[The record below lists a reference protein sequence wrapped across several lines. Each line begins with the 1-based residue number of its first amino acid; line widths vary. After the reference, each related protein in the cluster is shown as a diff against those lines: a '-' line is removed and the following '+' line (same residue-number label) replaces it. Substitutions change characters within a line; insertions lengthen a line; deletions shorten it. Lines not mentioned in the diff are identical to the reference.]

1 MSARMYLGT
10 QGFAYP
16 DWIGVFYPP
25 GSKQE
30 HYLPFYASV
39 FDSVE
44 LDTTFYHPP
53 RASVVRS
60 WAKHTPA
67 HFRFTAKVPQ
77 RITHEAK
84 LSSISEHMNQ
94 FVAALEPLGERR
106 GPLLVQLPAE
116 FTRDDDTASV
126 LDRFLTASPRE
137 ARLAVEFR
145 HPSWHTP
152 VTYDLLRRHRAAL
165 AWTEWRELPRITE
178 VTGDFLY
185 LRWLGDRREID
196 KYDRVQIDRQSS
208 FDAWEADLRRV
219 LPEVREV
226 YGYFNNHWAGHS
238 PASAHEMKQRLGL
251 LSVEPKSM
259 WPQRE
264 LF

>member
-84 LSSISEHMNQ
+84 LSSISDHMNQ
-94 FVAALEPLGERR
+94 FVAALEPLG
-106 GPLLVQLPAE
+106 GP
-116 FTRDDDTASV
+116 
-126 LDRFLTASPRE
+126 
-137 ARLAVEFR
+137 
-145 HPSWHTP
+145 
-152 VTYDLLRRHRAAL
+152 AA
-165 AWTEWRELPRITE
+165 
-178 VTGDFLY
+178 
-185 LRWLGDRREID
+185 
-196 KYDRVQIDRQSS
+196 
-208 FDAWEADLRRV
+208 
-219 LPEVREV
+219 
-226 YGYFNNHWAGHS
+226 
-238 PASAHEMKQRLGL
+238 
-251 LSVEPKSM
+251 
-259 WPQRE
+259 
-264 LF
+264 